1 MTVQSD
7 QFDLRQPA
15 EDIFEFVWRY
25 VSGIF
30 DLPGQLTFFVLLLV
44 VFILFILRLKKD
56 LYLWRLLGNWVKMSV
71 ANVILITVLL
81 YTSPL
86 IAPPSDEFLLY
97 RILHLRL
104 SSFLLALT
112 CLSGGLAFLCSFLP
126 TGMIQKIEDWPPGP
140 TIVITGL
147 LVSLAYII
155 SYS

>member
-1 MTVQSD
+1 M
-7 QFDLRQPA
+7 F
-15 EDIFEFVWRY
+15 
-25 VSGIF
+25 
-30 DLPGQLTFFVLLLV
+30 LLK
-44 VFILFILRLKKD
+44 IKKD
-56 LYLWRLLGNWVKMSV
+56 LYLWRLLSNWAKISV
-71 ANVILITVLL
+71 ANIILITALL

-104 SSFLLALT
+104 ASFLLALT

-126 TGMIQKIEDWPPGP
+126 TGMIQKIESWPPGP
-140 TIVITGL
+140 TVVITGL